1 MFQGGGTARMKAAQ
15 REKTMRP
22 ASGSLLLPMGLALI
36 AAVAYAA
43 VGVYRH
49 DHFASNAFD
58 LGVQDQTVWGY
69 SRLQMIPNTV
79 EMIPNLLGDHFHP
92 ILMTVAPLYWIWD
105 DARVLLLV
113 QAGLPAGPAGPTFSW
128 APQ

>member
-1 MFQGGGTARMKAAQ
+1 MLTGGGTARMKAAQ

-22 ASGSLLLPMGLALI
+22 ASGSLLLPVGLALI
-36 AAVAYAA
+36 AAVTYAA
-43 VGVYRH
+43 ISIYRH

-69 SRLQMIPNTV
+69 SQLQMIPNTV

-92 ILMTVAPLYWIWD
+92 ILMTVAPLYWIWV
-105 DARVLLLV
+105 DARVLFLV
-113 QAGLPAGPAGPTFSW
+113 QALLLAPPAVPI
-128 APQ
+128 